1 MQHKFRGVFLANLIH
16 LIRHLFRTGNPT
28 IDDAV
33 RSNFEFFN
41 SLPGKLEIELTEPAE
56 SYRNMANLAAKPSA
70 KIVNVRFHP
79 KVFEE
84 NERKFRDLTEAELQ
98 LEIFHEPSIC
108 LRGEGGDAVEHKAPN
123 GKSFTI
129 KEMLTAIE
137 ATERRTRGNS
147 EWLGGIDVHHCYF
160 EGIYQNENRDWEIV
174 WGS

>member
-1 MQHKFRGVFLANLIH
+1 LVNLIH
-16 LIRHLFRTGNPT
+16 LLRRLFRMDNPRVNET
-28 IDDAV
+28 V
-33 RSNFEFFN
+33 RSNFDFFN
-41 SLPGKLEIELTEPAE
+41 NLSGKLEIELTEPAE

-84 NERKFRDLTEAELQ
+84 ENVEQFRNLTEAELQ
-98 LEIFHEPSIC
+98 LEILRQPSIR
-108 LRGEGGDAVEHKAPN
+108 LRGEGGEVVEHKAPN

-129 KEMLTAIE
+129 KDMIAAME
-137 ATERRTRGNS
+137 ATERISRGNS

-160 EGIYQNENRDWEIV
+160 EGIYQDENGDWEIS